1 MTLFIAE
8 AAIAGGVRDTLQFN
22 QASCE
27 GVNIWGWRAMWVII
41 DYKSQFEAE
50 TTVSKKRWGNNP
62 RLQCWVAAALL
73 LCLISTAPRTAMPP
87 NDPYSEVLKQL
98 LHLQAWVSAT
108 LTSNIHPK

>member
-41 DYKSQFEAE
+41 DYKSQFGQ
-50 TTVSKKRWGNNP
+50 K
-62 RLQCWVAAALL
+62 
-73 LCLISTAPRTAMPP
+73 
-87 NDPYSEVLKQL
+87 
-98 LHLQAWVSAT
+98 
-108 LTSNIHPK
+108 